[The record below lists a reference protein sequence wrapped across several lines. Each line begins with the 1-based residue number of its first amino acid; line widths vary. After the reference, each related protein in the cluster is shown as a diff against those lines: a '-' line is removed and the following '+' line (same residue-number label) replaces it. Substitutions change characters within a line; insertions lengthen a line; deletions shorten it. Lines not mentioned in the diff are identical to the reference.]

1 MLKLA
6 SFSKDKFQHSIS
18 FWKLI
23 PNLLMNNPA
32 ASGGVSKLANN
43 IFSQQLREIKPT
55 IAGLNILSAINLN
68 DFAGY
73 MPG

>member
-1 MLKLA
+1 
-6 SFSKDKFQHSIS
+6 
-18 FWKLI
+18 
-23 PNLLMNNPA
+23 MNNPA